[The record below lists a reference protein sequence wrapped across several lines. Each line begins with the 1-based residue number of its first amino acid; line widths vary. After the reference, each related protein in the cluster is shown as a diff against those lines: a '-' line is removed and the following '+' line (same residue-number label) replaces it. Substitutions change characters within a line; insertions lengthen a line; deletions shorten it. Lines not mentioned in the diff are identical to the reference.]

1 MNTILKT
8 GSNDLETELND
19 FAGQLNDIHLDGRIL
34 NLLNVN
40 EKKLHLSQL
49 IASSNLGWKTFGRIC
64 AIILDI
70 PFEDA
75 INSDIC
81 VNPAYDILQF
91 LFDDLYKH
99 LEGVIT
105 EGKEGKE
112 GKVEEIQTK
121 LALYKEILTYFQAMA
136 ANKLNDDHS
145 LAAVGWKALEIIG
158 FQEIRKD
165 CTKGCFKGHV
175 IYSYLTEARGNW
187 RFPSI
192 IKRPKSPTVDTEN
205 DLEKFP
211 LFGGKILGPSES
223 GYVGNPDEFD
233 ERELDPIHNPND
245 DDSELWWDLN
255 LSNASID
262 ENESFFNI
270 FEEEKRGEDEPPLKR
285 QKAFHSHPNKPESN
299 DSFSRDF
306 NDTGCSM

>member
-19 FAGQLNDIHLDGRIL
+19 FAGQSNDIHLHGRIL

-40 EKKLHLSQL
+40 VKKRHLSQL
-49 IASSNLGWKTFGRIC
+49 IASSNPGWKTFGRIC
-64 AIILDI
+64 AIIYDI

-81 VNPAYDILQF
+81 VNPAHDILQF
-91 LFDDLYKH
+91 LFDNLHKH

-136 ANKLNDDHS
+136 ENKLNDDHS

-158 FQEIRKD
+158 FQEIHKD

-192 IKRPKSPTVDTEN
+192 IKRPKSPTVGTEN

-211 LFGGKILGPSES
+211 LFGGKILGPSEN

-233 ERELDPIHNPND
+233 VDELDPTHNPND
-245 DDSELWWDLN
+245 DNSELWRDLN
-255 LSNASID
+255 LSNVSID
-262 ENESFFNI
+262 ENAFCNI

-285 QKAFHSHPNKPESN
+285 QKAFHSHSNEPGLN
-299 DSFSRDF
+299 DSFESCFYDI
-306 NDTGCSM
+306 GCSM